1 MGPDRRVLLG
11 RVARVG
17 QVVGEGSARRDGPAL
32 ERVDLEAARDH
43 DAVRRVAVQ
52 APVVVGVVAARV
64 RLQRRRRALKKR
76 RAHGVHVALATETRV
91 SGGDDTRVRTREVN
105 VGLKFEAADPV
116 DGVVVEAPAL
126 QEPIERAGIASELE
140 ALVALHQKGAL
151 TDGEFAAAKAK
162 LLG

>member
-1 MGPDRRVLLG
+1 MLLG
-11 RVARVG
+11 RVTRVG
-17 QVVGEGSARRDGPAL
+17 EVVGEGSARRDGPAL

-64 RLQRRRRALKKR
+64 RLQ
-76 RAHGVHVALATETRV
+76 
-91 SGGDDTRVRTREVN
+91 
-105 VGLKFEAADPV
+105 
-116 DGVVVEAPAL
+116 
-126 QEPIERAGIASELE
+126 

-151 TDGEFAAAKAK
+151 TDSEFAAAKAK

>member
-1 MGPDRRVLLG
+1 VGPDWSVLLG

-17 QVVGEGSARRDGPAL
+17 EVVGEGSARRDGPAL
-32 ERVDLEAARDH
+32 ERVDFEAARDH

-64 RLQRRRRALKKR
+64 RLQRRRL
-76 RAHGVHVALATETRV
+76 ALATETRV

-140 ALVALHQKGAL
+140 ALAALHQKGAL